1 MMEVLGKIAEKKRGS
16 SSSGVSGNN
25 GNADNRK
32 NRIK

>member
-1 MMEVLGKIAEKKRGS
+1 MMEVLGKIAEKRAS
-16 SSSGVSGNN
+16 AAVAVSQANN